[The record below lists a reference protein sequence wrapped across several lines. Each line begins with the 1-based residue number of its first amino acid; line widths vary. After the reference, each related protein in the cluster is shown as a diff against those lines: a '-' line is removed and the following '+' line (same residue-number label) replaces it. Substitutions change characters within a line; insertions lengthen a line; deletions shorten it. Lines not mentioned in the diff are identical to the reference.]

1 MTPMSTSKITSLDE
15 LRLRIRE
22 FAFARQWENF
32 HTPKNLSMALIVE
45 AAELVER
52 FQWLTPEESSQL
64 NAERHEQVRQEIADV
79 LIYLTRLAD
88 MLDIDLLKA
97 AADKIEINARK
108 YPVEQARG
116 NAAKYTEL

>member
-1 MTPMSTSKITSLDE
+1 MGSTEINTLDE

-22 FAFARQWENF
+22 FAFARQWENY
-32 HTPKNLSMALIVE
+32 HTPKNLAMALIVE

-52 FQWLTPEESSQL
+52 FQWLSPEESSQL
-64 NAERHEQVRQEIADV
+64 DVERHEQVRQEIADV

-88 MLDIDLLKA
+88 LLEIDLLKA

-116 NAAKYTEL
+116 NAAKYNEL